1 MSNVTSW
8 DKFKFTGQI
17 ENAGTPS
24 IVVEFHPAVTE
35 NVDKVREGLT
45 GGAEVA
51 FTVMVLL
58 LNALVA
64 ILQRWGQGA
73 GMRVGSSGA
82 VVL

>member
-58 LNALVA
+58 LNAPL
-64 ILQRWGQGA
+64 
-73 GMRVGSSGA
+73 GSLNVS
-82 VVL
+82 VIV